1 MRVDPATG
9 EVDASSAKQV
19 AFADLSDVSLVVR
32 AAPGYGQKVPDLK
45 GQTLEQ
51 IEAAFSGS
59 TYGYFLRGTY
69 ELEDGTAV
77 EAVFGARFE
86 DGAFVDDTDV
96 GLFAFQQSVGNSFA
110 DLAPD
115 GVDPFVTA
123 SQNSDD
129 ELKTDFVIDIAAAAE
144 ALAGEDATSAEQIA
158 AQLWLTRNIG
168 VQPAED
174 VDGEVVVGVAVRTRD
189 SGNLGTDPAEDA
201 GVSAASPGQ
210 ITVDIESRADAVAIA
225 AEAEGVLSAPI
236 ESAEVSSSADGIELL
251 STDGDGLF
259 SGISAAGGGAVDNSQ
274 FDGLI
279 IGVSLDAG
287 ASSQTAVL
295 ADLSQIALEV
305 RNDADSPD
313 QIVVVNEFTPKLND
327 AGDAYLFNVPTLG
340 ASHSLHIVTPSYFDG
355 SIELSVQTLSQG
367 SAGDTAIS
375 EAVSQTLTVL
385 SQGDGVDLKVGSA
398 TGVEDSPV
406 PVRLP
411 ISVTRKDVSEEIA
424 DVTLSLV
431 TAEFG
436 DAVDAISYVS
446 RVETRMTDIAVTV
459 DAGLVASD
467 ARFTDAAAL
476 RVDPATGEVDASSAK
491 QVAFADLSDVS
502 LVVRAAPGYG
512 QKVPDLKGQ
521 TLEQIEDAFSGSTY
535 GYFLR
540 GTYEL
545 DDGTAVEAVFGAR
558 FEDGAFVDDTDVGLF
573 AFQQSVGNSFADL
586 APDGVDPF
594 VTASQNSDDE
604 LKTDFVID
612 IAAAAEALAG
622 EDATSAEKIA
632 AQLWLT
638 RNIGVKPAEDVDGEV
653 VVGVAVRTRDSGN
666 LGTDPA
672 EDAGVSAASPG
683 QITVDI
689 ESRADAVAI
698 AAEAEG
704 VLSAPIQ
711 SAEVSSSAD
720 GIELLST
727 DSDGLFSG
735 ISAAGGGAVDNSQFD
750 GLIIGVTLDAG
761 ASSQTAVL
769 ADLSQIALEVRAA
782 DPEANPG
789 DPDQIVVVNEFTP
802 KLNDAGDAYLFNVP
816 TLGAS
821 HSLHIVT
828 PSYFDGS
835 IELSVQTLSQGSAG
849 DTAISEAV
857 TQTLTVLSQG
867 DGVDLKVGSATG
879 VEDSP
884 VPVRLPISV
893 TRKDVSEEIADVTL
907 SLVTSEFGDAVDAI
921 SYVSRVETRMT
932 DIAVTVDA
940 GLVASDATF
949 TDAAALRVDPA
960 TGEVDASSAKQ
971 VAFADLSDVSLVV
984 RAAPGYGQ
992 KVPDLKGKTLAQIED
1007 GFSGEVYGYFLR
1019 GTYELDDGT
1028 EVEAVF
1034 GARLEDGAFV
1044 DDTDVGL
1051 FAFQQSVGNSFA
1063 DLAPDGVD
1071 PFVTASQNSDDELKT
1086 DFVIDIAAAAE
1097 ALAGEDATSAEQIAA
1112 QLWLTRN
1119 IGVKPAENLF
1129 GELTYDV
1136 SVRTRDSG
1144 NLGDTPARRCRC
1156 LRL

>member
-1 MRVDPATG
+1 M
-9 EVDASSAKQV
+9 
-19 AFADLSDVSLVVR
+19 
-32 AAPGYGQKVPDLK
+32 
-45 GQTLEQ
+45 
-51 IEAAFSGS
+51 
-59 TYGYFLRGTY
+59 
-69 ELEDGTAV
+69 
-77 EAVFGARFE
+77 
-86 DGAFVDDTDV
+86 
-96 GLFAFQQSVGNSFA
+96 
-110 DLAPD
+110 
-115 GVDPFVTA
+115 
-123 SQNSDD
+123 
-129 ELKTDFVIDIAAAAE
+129 
-144 ALAGEDATSAEQIA
+144 
-158 AQLWLTRNIG
+158 
-168 VQPAED
+168 
-174 VDGEVVVGVAVRTRD
+174 
-189 SGNLGTDPAEDA
+189 
-201 GVSAASPGQ
+201 
-210 ITVDIESRADAVAIA
+210 
-225 AEAEGVLSAPI
+225 
-236 ESAEVSSSADGIELL
+236 
-251 STDGDGLF
+251 
-259 SGISAAGGGAVDNSQ
+259 
-274 FDGLI
+274 
-279 IGVSLDAG
+279 
-287 ASSQTAVL
+287 
-295 ADLSQIALEV
+295 
-305 RNDADSPD
+305 
-313 QIVVVNEFTPKLND
+313 ND

-340 ASHSLHIVTPSYFDG
+340 ASQSLHIVTPSYFDG
-355 SIELSVQTLSQG
+355 SIALSVQTLSQG

-375 EAVSQTLTVL
+375 EAVTQTLTVL

-521 TLEQIEDAFSGSTY
+521 TLAQIEDGFSGEVY

-545 DDGTAVEAVFGAR
+545 EDGTAVEAVFGAR

-622 EDATSAEKIA
+622 EDATSAEQIA

-672 EDAGVSAASPG
+672 EDAGVSTASTG

-704 VLSAPIQ
+704 VLSAPIE

-727 DSDGLFSG
+727 DGDGLFSG

-782 DPEANPG
+782 DPG
-789 DPDQIVVVNEFTP
+789 LQVVVVNEFTP

-907 SLVTSEFGDAVDAI
+907 SLVTAEFGDAVDAI

-1019 GTYELDDGT
+1019 GTYELEDGT

-1097 ALAGEDATSAEQIAA
+1097 ALAGSGATQAQKIEA

-1144 NLGDTPARRCRC
+1144 NLGDTPAEGAGVSDYSKVSTTMSVTSINDLPEVDTTTSDSSYFFNNEDLHPELNLTDIDNANFKNGS
-1156 LRL
+1156 LRVDISSEVLLSENEKVLVSEEGILETDTRDSDVILLALVDNTTVEIGIFDPSSTKHSLIVNFNENATIDLVQELLRSIQYSNLDNHVAEPGVRTITVALQDGAGPNAVGERSVIIERDLTVFKGVSGDNGENLIKSSAELIDNEETLVGGTGADVLIGDGNDIINLELEREFAELFGISQPELKSNPIQFNGSGDYYAFENLHP

>member
-1 MRVDPATG
+1 M
-9 EVDASSAKQV
+9 
-19 AFADLSDVSLVVR
+19 
-32 AAPGYGQKVPDLK
+32 
-45 GQTLEQ
+45 
-51 IEAAFSGS
+51 
-59 TYGYFLRGTY
+59 
-69 ELEDGTAV
+69 
-77 EAVFGARFE
+77 
-86 DGAFVDDTDV
+86 
-96 GLFAFQQSVGNSFA
+96 
-110 DLAPD
+110 
-115 GVDPFVTA
+115 
-123 SQNSDD
+123 
-129 ELKTDFVIDIAAAAE
+129 
-144 ALAGEDATSAEQIA
+144 
-158 AQLWLTRNIG
+158 
-168 VQPAED
+168 
-174 VDGEVVVGVAVRTRD
+174 
-189 SGNLGTDPAEDA
+189 
-201 GVSAASPGQ
+201 
-210 ITVDIESRADAVAIA
+210 
-225 AEAEGVLSAPI
+225 
-236 ESAEVSSSADGIELL
+236 
-251 STDGDGLF
+251 
-259 SGISAAGGGAVDNSQ
+259 
-274 FDGLI
+274 
-279 IGVSLDAG
+279 
-287 ASSQTAVL
+287 
-295 ADLSQIALEV
+295 
-305 RNDADSPD
+305 
-313 QIVVVNEFTPKLND
+313 ND

-340 ASHSLHIVTPSYFDG
+340 ASQSLHIVTPSYFDG

-375 EAVSQTLTVL
+375 EAVTQTLTVL

-467 ARFTDAAAL
+467 ATFTDAAAL

-521 TLEQIEDAFSGSTY
+521 TLAQIEAGFSGEVY

-545 DDGTAVEAVFGAR
+545 EDGTEVEAVFGAR
-558 FEDGAFVDDTDVGLF
+558 LEDGAFVDDTDVGLF

-594 VTASQNSDDE
+594 VTASQNSEDA

-622 EDATSAEKIA
+622 EDATSAEQIE

-666 LGTDPA
+666 LGTEPA
-672 EDAGVSAASPG
+672 EDAGVSTASPG

-704 VLSAPIQ
+704 VLSAPIE

-727 DSDGLFSG
+727 DGAGLFSG

-750 GLIIGVTLDAG
+750 GLIIGVSLDAG

-769 ADLSQIALEVRAA
+769 ADLSQIALEVRASLMIL
-782 DPEANPG
+782 DSG
-789 DPDQIVVVNEFTP
+789 SVINEFTP

-821 HSLHIVT
+821 QSLHIVT

-835 IELSVQTLSQGSAG
+835 IALSVQTLSQGSAG

-907 SLVTSEFGDAVDAI
+907 SLVTAEFGDAVDAI

-992 KVPDLKGKTLAQIED
+992 KVPDLKGQTLEQIEAAL
-1007 GFSGEVYGYFLR
+1007 SGYVYGYFLR

-1028 EVEAVF
+1028 AVEAVF

-1063 DLAPDGVD
+1063 DLATTAGVD
-1071 PFVTASQNSDDELKT
+1071 PFVTASQNSEDALKT
-1086 DFVIDIAAAAE
+1086 DFVIDIAAAAQ
-1097 ALAGEDATSAEQIAA
+1097 ALAGEDATSAEQIEA

-1144 NLGDTPARRCRC
+1144 NLGDTPAEGAWC

>member
-1 MRVDPATG
+1 MQRQA
-9 EVDASSAKQV
+9 
-19 AFADLSDVSLVVR
+19 
-32 AAPGYGQKVPDLK
+32 
-45 GQTLEQ
+45 
-51 IEAAFSGS
+51 
-59 TYGYFLRGTY
+59 
-69 ELEDGTAV
+69 
-77 EAVFGARFE
+77 
-86 DGAFVDDTDV
+86 
-96 GLFAFQQSVGNSFA
+96 QQ
-110 DLAPD
+110 
-115 GVDPFVTA
+115 
-123 SQNSDD
+123 
-129 ELKTDFVIDIAAAAE
+129 
-144 ALAGEDATSAEQIA
+144 
-158 AQLWLTRNIG
+158 
-168 VQPAED
+168 
-174 VDGEVVVGVAVRTRD
+174 
-189 SGNLGTDPAEDA
+189 
-201 GVSAASPGQ
+201 
-210 ITVDIESRADAVAIA
+210 
-225 AEAEGVLSAPI
+225 
-236 ESAEVSSSADGIELL
+236 
-251 STDGDGLF
+251 
-259 SGISAAGGGAVDNSQ
+259 
-274 FDGLI
+274 
-279 IGVSLDAG
+279 
-287 ASSQTAVL
+287 
-295 ADLSQIALEV
+295 
-305 RNDADSPD
+305 
-313 QIVVVNEFTPKLND
+313 
-327 AGDAYLFNVPTLG
+327 
-340 ASHSLHIVTPSYFDG
+340 
-355 SIELSVQTLSQG
+355 
-367 SAGDTAIS
+367 
-375 EAVSQTLTVL
+375 
-385 SQGDGVDLKVGSA
+385 
-398 TGVEDSPV
+398 
-406 PVRLP
+406 
-411 ISVTRKDVSEEIA
+411 
-424 DVTLSLV
+424 
-431 TAEFG
+431 
-436 DAVDAISYVS
+436 
-446 RVETRMTDIAVTV
+446 
-459 DAGLVASD
+459 
-467 ARFTDAAAL
+467 
-476 RVDPATGEVDASSAK
+476 
-491 QVAFADLSDVS
+491 
-502 LVVRAAPGYG
+502 
-512 QKVPDLKGQ
+512 
-521 TLEQIEDAFSGSTY
+521 
-535 GYFLR
+535 
-540 GTYEL
+540 
-545 DDGTAVEAVFGAR
+545 
-558 FEDGAFVDDTDVGLF
+558 
-573 AFQQSVGNSFADL
+573 
-586 APDGVDPF
+586 
-594 VTASQNSDDE
+594 
-604 LKTDFVID
+604 
-612 IAAAAEALAG
+612 
-622 EDATSAEKIA
+622 IA

-653 VVGVAVRTRDSGN
+653 VVGVAVKTRDSGN

-672 EDAGVSAASPG
+672 EGAGVSTASPG

-782 DPEANPG
+782 DPEA
-789 DPDQIVVVNEFTP
+789 PDQIVVVNEFTP

-907 SLVTSEFGDAVDAI
+907 SLVTAEFGDAVDAI

-1019 GTYELDDGT
+1019 GTYELEDGT
-1028 EVEAVF
+1028 AVEAVF
-1034 GARLEDGAFV
+1034 GARFEDGAFVDDTDVGLFAFQQSVGNSFADLATTAGVDPFVTASPNEDALKTDFVIDIAAAAEALAGSGATQAQKIEAQLWLTRNIGVKPAEDVDGEVVVGVAVKTRDSGNLGTEPADGAGVSTASPGQITVDIESRADAVAIAAEAEGVLSAPIQSAEVSSSADGIELLSTDSDGLFSGISAAGGGAVDNSQFDGLIIGVTLDAGASSQTAVLADLSQIALEVRAADPEAPDQIVVVNEFTPKLNDAGDAYLFNVPTLGASHSLHIVTPSYFDGSIELSVQTLSQGSAGDTAISEAVTQTLTVLSQGDGVDLKVGSATGVEDSPVPVRLPISVTRKDVSEEIADVTLSLVTAEFGDAVDAISYVSRVETRMTDIAVTVDAGLVASDATFTDAAALRVDPATGEVDASSAKQVAFADLSDVSLVVRAAPGYGQKVPDLKGKTLAQIEAGFSGEVYGYFLRGTYELEDGTAVEAVFGARFEDGAFV

-1119 IGVKPAENLF
+1119 IGVKPAEDVD
-1129 GELTYDV
+1129 GEV
-1136 SVRTRDSG
+1136 VVGVAVRTRDSG
-1144 NLGDTPARRCRC
+1144 NLGTDPAEGAGVSTASTGQITVDIESRADAVAIAAEAEGVLSAPIQSAEVSSSADGIELLSTDGDGLFSGISAAGGGAVDNSQFDGLIIGVSLDAGASSQTAVLADLSQIALEVRDDPEAPDQCCYQRVYAEVERCR
-1156 LRL
+1156 